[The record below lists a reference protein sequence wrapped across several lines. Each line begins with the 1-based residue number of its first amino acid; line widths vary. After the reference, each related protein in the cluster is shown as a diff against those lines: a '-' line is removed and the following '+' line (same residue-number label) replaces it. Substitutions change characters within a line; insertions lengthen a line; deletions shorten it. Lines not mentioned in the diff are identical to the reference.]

1 MNQKKGSGTHM
12 YCVRNVTSDLYWVG
26 ANDRRLALFE
36 GVYKIPKGVS
46 YNSYVLLDDKTV
58 VFDTVDASASRQYLE
73 NVAHVLGGRKL
84 DYVIVQHMEMDHA
97 ATLAELVLRYPDVT
111 IVCNEKV
118 AEMMEQFFDFNVR
131 SRLHLVNE
139 GDTLCTGCHTFTFE
153 FWGPCC
159 PAAGLRPREGAH
171 LPRPRRAR
179 LSRRSCRT
187 QRGRALSRWR
197 RTPNQR
203 LPYQAQIFQRER

>member
-1 MNQKKGSGTHM
+1 MWYDANVKMALSAALPAAACKNQPIGTPMNQKKGSGTHM

-84 DYVIVQHMEMDHA
+84 DYVIVQHMEPDHA
-97 ATLAELVLRYPDVT
+97 ATLAELVLR
-111 IVCNEKV
+111 
-118 AEMMEQFFDFNVR
+118 
-131 SRLHLVNE
+131 
-139 GDTLCTGCHTFTFE
+139 
-153 FWGPCC
+153 
-159 PAAGLRPREGAH
+159 
-171 LPRPRRAR
+171 
-179 LSRRSCRT
+179 
-187 QRGRALSRWR
+187 
-197 RTPNQR
+197 
-203 LPYQAQIFQRER
+203 